1 MQYVITLGGTYLAT
15 VGNNSVAALALQTG
29 YGLVQFI
36 SPTSVVLVFGLSL
49 MDVKFKD
56 YFKFIW
62 KFLLALLVVVL
73 IVLAV
78 VAYV

>member
-1 MQYVITLGGTYLAT
+1 MQYVATLGGSYLAS

-36 SPTSVVLVFGLSL
+36 SPTSIILVLGLSL
-49 MDVKFKD
+49 MDIKFKD

-62 KFLLALLVVVL
+62 KFLLGLLVVTL

-78 VAYV
+78 IAYV